1 MTVSVEH
8 SGVAGLNAEG
18 DVARDKRHVIMEGT
32 RDLSDQDQPIFVQI
46 KGFGIVS
53 PILVAGERVGSIRYD
68 KSVIGGSSHDV
79 LKGDDRDNT
88 LKGMDGEDIL
98 VGNGGN
104 DTLDGGPDDDYLLSG
119 PGADVLTGGSG
130 RDIFSFHRL
139 SNTKGDIITDFNRS
153 EGDRIHFSFDHSVTH
168 AASQL
173 GYVQDPE
180 KPTPLPLNGTTP
192 APNTLWYT
200 PSGNGRDVVLYGD
213 SDGDISTHEVEITLQ
228 GVTHIQDSDIQ
239 FNYYT

>member
-32 RDLSDQDQPIFVQI
+32 RDLSDQDQRVLVQI

-53 PILVAGERVGSIRYD
+53 PIIVGDERIGSIRYD
-68 KSVIGGSSHDV
+68 KNVIGGSSGDI
-79 LKGDDRDNT
+79 LRGDDRDNI
-88 LKGMDGEDIL
+88 LKGMDGRDIL

-104 DTLDGGPDDDYLLSG
+104 DILDGGPGDDYLVPG
-119 PGADVLTGGSG
+119 PGADVLTGGTG
-130 RDIFSFHRL
+130 YDVFVFNRL
-139 SNTKGDIITDFNRS
+139 SHSKGDIITDFNRS
-153 EGDRIHFSFDHSVTH
+153 EYDEIHFSFDHSVSY
-168 AASQL
+168 AASQP

-180 KPTPLPLNGTTP
+180 KPMRLPLNGTTP

-200 PSGNGRDVVLYGD
+200 PSENGRDVVLYGD

-228 GVTHIQDSDIQ
+228 GVAHIQDSDIQ